1 MGQHAPPVQQKA
13 TIVRKWLCSLQETT
27 AALSG
32 FFFLLSPGSLS
43 PACPSS
49 PLLFTH
55 RQLSQFPN
63 VVIHSNILC
72 SCFFFLLLF
81 SCSSAFLPLS
91 LSPSCGFS
99 PWVRR
104 LRLGVEGREEENP
117 GGLEGVTFAALWL
130 TTCVSGS
137 LYLHVSH
144 GKEGG
149 GRGWRER
156 KDKHMVLVCWVKFR
170 VGLFVSCD
178 EQGEI
183 QIWLIPRQWLDFSL
197 K

>member
-1 MGQHAPPVQQKA
+1 MRAAVAAVFPC
-13 TIVRKWLCSLQETT
+13 LCSSSHTPLIDGPTRPPGATKGHHCEEMALQS
-27 AALSG
+27 AGDHSSSVG
-32 FFFLLSPGSLS
+32 VFFLLSPGSLS

-72 SCFFFLLLF
+72 SWVFFVVFLFLSF
-81 SCSSAFLPLS
+81 SPS

-117 GGLEGVTFAALWL
+117 GGLEGVTFAAL
-130 TTCVSGS
+130 
-137 LYLHVSH
+137 
-144 GKEGG
+144 
-149 GRGWRER
+149 
-156 KDKHMVLVCWVKFR
+156 
-170 VGLFVSCD
+170 
-178 EQGEI
+178 
-183 QIWLIPRQWLDFSL
+183 
-197 K
+197 